1 MAVPASGNPLSMGQ
15 LFQEL
20 DQNDYTDF
28 DSGDFDQEDVSLTSL
43 SDGTEATIN
52 VNGNIS
58 SFRPDGSVP
67 HAMSEFYQY
76 DHDAAAASINIG
88 TYNTSSY
95 TAVES
100 SVGTSRDFTITV
112 TQNTTNNGNLIF
124 TSDSFQGTISIGVEF
139 DQSIDCNTAFQDLEA
154 GASFAPTTINSSSC
168 NIRLIF
174 TGGARDTA
182 EAAKNITVTLNTAV
196 VNLPI
201 LVTTTD

>member
-20 DQNDYTDF
+20 DSNYYTDF

-43 SDGTEATIN
+43 SDGTVATIN

-67 HAMSEFYQY
+67 HSMSEFYQY

-112 TQNTTNNGNLIF
+112 TQNTTHNGNLIF

-139 DQSIDCNTAFQDLEA
+139 DQSIDGNTAFQDLEA